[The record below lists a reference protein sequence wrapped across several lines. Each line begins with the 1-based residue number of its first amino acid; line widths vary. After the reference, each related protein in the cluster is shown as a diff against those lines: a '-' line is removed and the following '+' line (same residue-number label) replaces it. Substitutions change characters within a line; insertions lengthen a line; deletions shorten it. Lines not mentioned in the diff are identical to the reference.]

1 MLLTSRGK
9 VQVKQMLAVVFVA
22 FLIGARA
29 GQAEDQA
36 YVVDFCTV
44 NPGTCINTNTYCAEG
59 DPVFSQFFVCNS
71 DNLIIGHQNN
81 LDGLIP
87 TTIGGVVNMQ
97 FLTIDRAGN
106 VAYSIPTELGE
117 LTALTSLELMS
128 SGGVGLIGNIP
139 SELGRLSNLQVFKL
153 QRHYLAVG
161 VSLPA
166 QVGTGWSSIKDFT
179 LDQVALLGTIPPT
192 IGPGWRDTI
201 KQFTVT
207 SNTFSTISM
216 PLFSHAPNLEKY
228 TVSLNVGN
236 ILYEDPLLFSSPMLK
251 EVLISGNTNL
261 HGTIPS
267 ASVYGSES
275 LEKLSLGPNG
285 FTGLSFQLTSEISH
299 LSQTLKTL
307 FLSDPNIGG
316 SLPTELG
323 TLSHLTVLGAYFTQI
338 SGTIPEE
345 IQVLQSLENLFLAS
359 TGVLDCSTQTTLYGT
374 LPAGVAELAHSGTSS
389 LTQLTLIGNCLT
401 GTIPGGL
408 LRNSGLLNGDLVITG
423 TSFVDPL
430 PPWLITI
437 AHERPAP
444 FCNLQFNRFCHV
456 PRPYQQS
463 ELLCPISFNGVIDA
477 CGECDGDGT
486 SCLDCAGVQHG
497 TSVYDLCGV
506 CNGNSQD
513 CLDCNGV
520 PFGTSQFDTCS
531 VCNGANNT
539 CQDCAGSST
548 GSLVYDR
555 CGVCGGNGQSC
566 VDCFG
571 RLFGN
576 ATVDDCG
583 VCGGEG
589 RTCTDCSGAV
599 NGSKTI
605 DECGLCVDVRS
616 ESYRPECFD
625 CSGQANGTQIRDICG
640 TCPASLRCDP
650 GDIAFRGL
658 LLRFWWVWWVI
669 LVLLLAAAF
678 IALFRVCLTQRQKQA

>member
-1 MLLTSRGK
+1 ML
-9 VQVKQMLAVVFVA
+9 VVFFG
-22 FLIGARA
+22 FLIGALA
-29 GQAEDQA
+29 GQAEDLA
-36 YVVDFCTV
+36 YVVDFCTA
-44 NPGTCINTNTYCAEG
+44 NPGTCTNTGTYCVEG
-59 DPVFSQFFVCNS
+59 DLVFRQFFVCNS
-71 DNLIIGHQNN
+71 DNLIVGHTNN
-81 LDGLIP
+81 LDGSIP
-87 TTIGGVVNMQ
+87 TTIGGVVNMR

-106 VAYSIPTELGE
+106 VAYAIPTELGK
-117 LTALTSLELMS
+117 LTALTSLELTS
-128 SGGVGLIGNIP
+128 SSLGVGLIGNIP

-153 QRHYLAVG
+153 QRHYLAIG
-161 VSLPA
+161 VSLPSQIA
-166 QVGTGWSSIKDFT
+166 AGWSSIKDFT
-179 LDQVALLGTIPPT
+179 LDEVSLGGTIPT
-192 IGPGWRDTI
+192 AIGPSWRDTI
-201 KQFTVT
+201 NKFTMT
-207 SNTFSTISM
+207 SNAFVATSL
-216 PLFSHAPNLEKY
+216 PRFSHAPNLEKY
-228 TVSLNVGN
+228 TVSLNVGD
-236 ILYEDPLLFSSPMLK
+236 ITYDDPLLFSSPILK
-251 EVLISGNTNL
+251 EVSISGNANL

-275 LEKLSLGPNG
+275 LETLSLGVNG
-285 FTGLSFQLTSEISH
+285 ITGLSFQLTSEISK
-299 LSQTLKTL
+299 LNGTLKSL
-307 FLSDPNIGG
+307 FLSDVNIGG

-323 TLSHLTVLGAYFTQI
+323 ELSRLTVLGAYFTQL

-345 IQVLQSLENLFLAS
+345 IQALQSLESLVLAS
-359 TGVLDCSTQTTLYGT
+359 PGVFDCSTHTTLYGP
-374 LPAGVAELAHSGTSS
+374 LPEGVAELAWGGASS
-389 LTQLTLIGNCLT
+389 LTRLTLIGNCLT

-408 LRNSGLLNGDLVITG
+408 LRNSGLLSGDVIITA
-423 TSFVDPL
+423 TAFVDPL
-430 PPWLITI
+430 PPWLTTI

-444 FCNLQFNRFCHV
+444 FCNLLSNRFCHV

-463 ELLCPISFNGVIDA
+463 ELLCPISLNGVIDA

-486 SCLDCAGVQHG
+486 SCIDCAGVQHG

-520 PFGTSQFDTCS
+520 PFGTSRFDSCS
-531 VCNGANNT
+531 VCNGADNT

-589 RTCTDCSGAV
+589 RTCTDCSGAI

-605 DECGLCVDVRS
+605 DDCGLCVDVRS

-658 LLRFWWVWWVI
+658 LIRFWWGWWVI
-669 LVLLLAAAF
+669 LFLLLLSMF
-678 IALFRVCLTQRQKQA
+678 IVLFGWCLSQRQKQA